1 MTNADNNGNNGHHA
15 APTRMDALLDTVA
28 TQSQQVEHVVADL
41 IAESSRR
48 QLVIRN
54 LDDAVILEVPLN
66 GVIVGSLVL
75 TIMMRLRWVVVL
87 ALLTLFGR
95 FYVTIERVEAA
106 QADQDEAQGAEAAT
120 ATPKRT
126 RRPSS
131 KSQRLEA

>member
-1 MTNADNNGNNGHHA
+1 MTNADNNGHHA
-15 APTRMDALLDTVA
+15 APTRMDAILDTVA
-28 TQSQQVEHVVADL
+28 TQGQQAEHIVADL

-66 GVIVGSLVL
+66 GVIVGSIVL

-95 FYVTIERVEAA
+95 FYITIEPTVTAVTTDT
-106 QADQDEAQGAEAAT
+106 QAVDEANVPSKRSRRRSTTKAEPLDA
-120 ATPKRT
+120 
-126 RRPSS
+126 
-131 KSQRLEA
+131 